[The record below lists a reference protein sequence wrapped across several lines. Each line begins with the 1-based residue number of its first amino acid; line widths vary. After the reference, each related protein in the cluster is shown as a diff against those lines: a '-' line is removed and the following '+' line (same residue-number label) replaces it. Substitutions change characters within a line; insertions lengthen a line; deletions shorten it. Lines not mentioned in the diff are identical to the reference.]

1 VRNARDA
8 YINHRALAASALG
21 LLVAILAGCGGGGG
35 SQDPSETAIRKKLE
49 AGAQKVKKAT
59 SARVSLG
66 FELED
71 EGEQQQLGC
80 VDLASET
87 GKPERF
93 ELIFFNVGCEGGT
106 EAHTLIAIGGDA
118 WSQNSPEEE
127 TWTPAKITKRLR
139 EELAD
144 EQTDVDQLFVQ
155 AENITEHPE
164 GAGIESDKTGKFTD
178 VPSYT
183 FEAPASAFPA
193 AGEDVGDVTVEFEA
207 VLDQRGVLHE
217 LVIHTGEGETSAT
230 VTATY
235 EDVGKDL
242 GVKPPDP
249 SEVHGPVQRIDSK
262 ADLDQLFGVP
272 SS

>member
-1 VRNARDA
+1 MKRTSRSIAA
-8 YINHRALAASALG
+8 LLLAAGLGALA
-21 LLVAILAGCGGGGG
+21 AGCGGGGG
-35 SQDPSETAIRKKLE
+35 TQDSSETAIRKKLE
-49 AGAQKVKKAT
+49 AGAQKVKTAK

-71 EGEQQQLGC
+71 EGEPQSLGC

-93 ELIFFNVGCEGGT
+93 ELVFFNVGCEGGT
-106 EAHTLIAIGGDA
+106 EAHSLIAVGGNA

-127 TWTPAKITKRLR
+127 TWTPAKISKRLR
-139 EELAD
+139 DELAD
-144 EQTDVDQLFVQ
+144 EQTDVDALFVQ

-164 GAGIESDKTGKFTD
+164 GAGIESGKTGKFTD

-207 VLDQRGVLHE
+207 VLDPQGVLRE
-217 LVIHTGEGETSAT
+217 LVIKGGEGDTNVT

-235 EDVGKDL
+235 EDVGEDL

-249 SEVHGPVQRIDSK
+249 GEVHGPVQRIDSK